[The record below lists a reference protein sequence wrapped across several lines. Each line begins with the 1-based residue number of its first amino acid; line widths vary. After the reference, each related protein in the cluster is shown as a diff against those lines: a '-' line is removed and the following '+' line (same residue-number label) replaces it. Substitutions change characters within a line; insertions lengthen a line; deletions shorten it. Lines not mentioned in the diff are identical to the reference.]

1 MNDKKL
7 TNPALVKSIDLMLSS
22 DYKDRFKAECIQLK
36 ARITSL
42 TGMLEKYIAGTLDYV
57 PSCSIIQLSGQLA
70 YMEAYLNSLEEGAK
84 IEGID
89 LMD

>member
-42 TGMLEKYIAGTLDYV
+42 TGMLEKYIAGTLTFK
-57 PSCSIIQLSGQLA
+57 PTCSILMLSRQLA
-70 YMEAYLNSLEEGAK
+70 HMEAYLNSLEERAK